1 MAIPNYLEK
10 HFKQKAAL
18 KKERQMLGGDMQEMR
33 DKIEAMDEVNTEHRK
48 LVDTGSLQAKRKQA
62 MESYIWINC

>member
-18 KKERQMLGGDMQEMR
+18 KKERQMLGGDMQELR
-33 DKIEAMDEVNTEHRK
+33 DKIDAMDEVNTEHRK
-48 LVDTGSLQAKRKQA
+48 LVDTESLQAKRKQA
-62 MESYIWINC
+62 MENYIWINN